1 MPIAKPKRSIRQRKL
16 HKPDVIIPV
25 DDLLTITS
33 TIKRFTIA
41 SSDLYID
48 IINFTYST
56 QARQLTVV
64 PQGFLPAAE
73 RQYRADILRK
83 HFKTLKLEVNDGTKW
98 LETPL
103 ATFDLDDSTTF
114 GSTMMRWILD
124 VQSDLLFQGAMNLIQ
139 TLNRESRWR
148 WGQ

>member
-1 MPIAKPKRSIRQRKL
+1 MPIAKPKRSIRQRKQ

-25 DDLLTITS
+25 NGLVTLSATV
-33 TIKRFTIA
+33 KRFTIA

-48 IINFTYST
+48 IINFTYNTSG
-56 QARQLTVV
+56 RQLTVV
-64 PQGFLPAAE
+64 AQGFLPAAE

-103 ATFDLDDSTTF
+103 ATFDLDDSETIGT
-114 GSTMMRWILD
+114 TMMRWVLD